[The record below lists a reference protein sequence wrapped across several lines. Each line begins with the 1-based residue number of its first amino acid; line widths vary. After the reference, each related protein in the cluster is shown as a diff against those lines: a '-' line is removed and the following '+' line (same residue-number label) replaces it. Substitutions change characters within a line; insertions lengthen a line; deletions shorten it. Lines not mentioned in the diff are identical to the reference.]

1 MMQVHVTEICGR
13 MSKKMEMTR
22 KTDCTAHL
30 RRLLPKHILHTT
42 TVCQLQH
49 RTAYSIDF
57 LHQEEEREA
66 QTLPQETHLQM
77 CHVTDCKQTTA
88 ENIGQQGLPHL
99 LRYVAVGSHTLFSD
113 EAAVAATCSHAPT
126 VGLRKATRVMRPSTL
141 PKPPIRSRN
150 HDTSPPAH
158 DELAATG
165 AAPKLGPYS
174 GTKRGP
180 QRVKVNSGPSRLEPP
195 FWNQKMDPFWGPFFG
210 RGTIFFHTQL
220 MTEILRSE
228 EHLPKDCEN
237 IPGHA

>member
-13 MSKKMEMTR
+13 MSKKLEMTR
-22 KTDCTAHL
+22 KQIA
-30 RRLLPKHILHTT
+30 LHTFAGYSRST
-42 TVCQLQH
+42 YYTRRVSASYGIEL
-49 RTAYSIDF
+49 RTASTSCTR
-57 LHQEEEREA
+57 EEEREV
-66 QTLPQETHLQM
+66 QTSPQETHLHM
-77 CHVTDCKQTTA
+77 CHVTDCEQTTA

-174 GTKRGP
+174 GTKRG
-180 QRVKVNSGPSRLEPP
+180 RKE
-195 FWNQKMDPFWGPFFG
+195 
-210 RGTIFFHTQL
+210 
-220 MTEILRSE
+220 
-228 EHLPKDCEN
+228 
-237 IPGHA
+237 